1 MKIKY
6 FKGEEGLTIGRA
18 EYDNC
23 YYVPGVSQFV
33 VLAVSNMCTSKE
45 RKQLLNV
52 EPFVAFSKPH
62 GSDEFNEK
70 TGKEVV
76 KNKLLIRDAE
86 RNILKISI
94 VEKYL
99 NKVLSGVNYNCTK
112 YTNRMNNS
120 YANLEK
126 FE

>member
-33 VLAVSNMCTSKE
+33 VLAVSNMCTNKE

-52 EPFVAFSKPH
+52 KPFVAFSKPH
-62 GSDEFNEK
+62 GSDKFNEK

-99 NKVLSGVNYNCTK
+99 NKVLSGVNYNCAK

>member
-62 GSDEFNEK
+62 GFNKFNEK

-99 NKVLSGVNYNCTK
+99 NKVLSGVNYNCAK

>member
-52 EPFVAFSKPH
+52 EQFVAFSKPH
-62 GSDEFNEK
+62 GSDKFNEK

-99 NKVLSGVNYNCTK
+99 NKVLSGVNYNCAK